1 MRPCWSASPVA
12 PDRNYLM
19 PPSNENWSWLRD
31 PALRQDFWDPIKY
44 IRLRDRR
51 DDWYLSI
58 GGQTRQVWERIG
70 NDNWGEQPFQNAF
83 FLQRYMVHADVH
95 YGKHFRSFVQ
105 LKSGIEMFRQGGP
118 RPIDEKRLDFEAAF
132 LDICSGGERNW
143 IAFRAGRQELNYG
156 SGRLVSVREGPNVR
170 QSFDGFKILSKAGA
184 WNIDSFAVRPDLDD
198 FGFFDNNPN
207 HQISFWGI
215 YSTRPLRR
223 DISVDLYY
231 LGIARKQAT
240 YNRGTANELRHSLG
254 ARLSRPIAQTDGG
267 WDFDYEGVWQFGSF
281 GAANIRAWTC
291 ASETGYSVPALP
303 LKPRFSLRAD
313 ISSGDDPNT
322 GALGTFFPLFPIG
335 NYFGVLADTGPG
347 PMNFIDA
354 HPRIQTVF
362 PHDVSVMTDLV
373 LYWRHSV
380 LDGVYNVPGSLIRA
394 AGNSRARFVGY
405 RPGVEVRWQINRHAY
420 LQADY
425 GIFYAGRFLRETM
438 PGRNLNYL
446 AFWAGYKF

>member
-1 MRPCWSASPVA
+1 MA
-12 PDRNYLM
+12 
-19 PPSNENWSWLRD
+19 
-31 PALRQDFWDPIKY
+31 
-44 IRLRDRR
+44 
-51 DDWYLSI
+51 
-58 GGQTRQVWERIG
+58 
-70 NDNWGEQPFQNAF
+70 
-83 FLQRYMVHADVH
+83 HADVH

-118 RPIDEKRLDFEAAF
+118 RPIDEKRLDLEAAF
-132 LDICSGGERNW
+132 LDICTGGERNW

-170 QSFDGFKILSKAGA
+170 QSFDGFKVMSKAGA
-184 WNIDSFAVRPDLDD
+184 WNIDGFAVRPDLDN
-198 FGFFDNNPN
+198 FGFFDNNPD
-207 HQISFWGI
+207 HQTSFWGI
-215 YSTRPLRR
+215 YNTRPLRR
-223 DISVDLYY
+223 DISLDLYY

-254 ARLSRPIAQTDGG
+254 ARLSRPIPQTDGG

-281 GAANIRAWTC
+281 GSANIRAWTF
-291 ASETGYSVPALP
+291 ASETGYSVPTLP

-313 ISSGDDPNT
+313 VSSGDDPRTNT
-322 GALGTFFPLFPIG
+322 LGTFFALFPIG

-354 HPRIQTVF
+354 HPRLQAVF
-362 PHDVSVMTDLV
+362 PHDVSVSVDLV
-373 LYWRHSV
+373 LYWRKSL
-380 LDGVYNVPGSLIRA
+380 LDGVYNVPGFLIRG

-405 RPGVEVRWQINRHAY
+405 RPGVEVRWQIDRQVY

-425 GIFYAGRFLRETM
+425 GIFYAGRFLQETM

-446 AFWAGYKF
+446 ALWAGYKF